1 MKQSPVRSAERKSAL
16 PLFPMLWNI
25 MLIGTDSGWNS
36 ADTQAHLRATVPIS
50 ITSGSSRNQV
60 IIGRAKIMQTTANT
74 DNRAAAIFTVKWK
87 LSRTR
92 LYFRAP

>member
-25 MLIGTDSGWNS
+25 MLIGTDNGWNS